1 VKEDRPAM
9 NARLNAAIEYGPLG
23 VFLLTYVVGGRFLDE
38 IDQILLATAAIMLA
52 TVVAL
57 SVAWTVQ
64 RRVPKVPLVSG
75 ALLMVFGGLTLWLQ
89 DPVFI
94 KMKPTIVY
102 LLFTA
107 VLLGGLAMRRPLL
120 KPVLGHA
127 WQLTD
132 AGWNALTRRFG
143 LFFLVL
149 AGLNELVWRTQSTDF
164 WVNYKVFGT
173 MGLIFVFTA
182 LQIGLVQRY
191 EIKEEATAPEDESSP
206 GLASEMLE
214 DRPAADGDEA
224 DAGDQL
230 QR

>member
-1 VKEDRPAM
+1 M

-23 VFLLTYVVGGRFLDE
+23 VFLVTYVGGGRFLDE

-57 SVAWTVQ
+57 SVAGTVQ
-64 RRVPKVPLVSG
+64 RRVPRVPLVSG

-102 LLFTA
+102 LLFAA
-107 VLLGGLAMRRPLL
+107 VLLVGLAVRRPLL
-120 KPVLGHA
+120 KPLLGHA

-132 AGWNALTRRFG
+132 TGWNVLTRRFG

-164 WVNYKVFGT
+164 WVSYKVFGT

-182 LQIGLVQRY
+182 LQIGLIQRY
-191 EIKEEATAPEDESSP
+191 QIPDRAASEDE
-206 GLASEMLE
+206 A
-214 DRPAADGDEA
+214 
-224 DAGDQL
+224 
-230 QR
+230 

>member
-1 VKEDRPAM
+1 M